1 MIQCSVAVLVKHAI
15 PCGLRLVLDHLGGSE
30 SINIALT
37 EYSFPRPE

>member
-1 MIQCSVAVLVKHAI
+1 MIQCGVAVLVKHAI